1 MRMPLLNRLLFIA
14 PNVVLM
20 ASIRES
26 IEFSDVPDLAK
37 GTGLVLI
44 IAGTLS
50 LAFMGIAGML

>member
-1 MRMPLLNRLLFIA
+1 MAL
-14 PNVVLM
+14 VLM

-26 IEFSDVPDLAK
+26 VEFSDVPDIAK

-50 LAFMGIAGML
+50 MAFMGFAGLL